1 MAELYGGMAAE
12 PKGLV
17 ECSQTPWPVITGAA
31 SGALVR
37 TERRPVAQI
46 GHAHESEH
54 MKRIGI
60 LTSGGDAPGMNAAIR
75 ATVRT
80 ATLNGTSVVGYLD
93 GYSGYVSGEYVE
105 LDDRA
110 VGNIIQRG
118 GTMIGTA
125 RCPEFH
131 EPAVR
136 RAAAASMR
144 DDGVEAMVIIGGD
157 GSFRGALELQDECG
171 VPVAGIPG
179 TIDNDVFG
187 TDETIGFDTAV
198 NTALLAIDQLRDTS
212 ESTGMMF
219 FVEVMG
225 RTSGALA
232 LQTAVAGGAAGVLVP
247 EAVEQI
253 SELVEQLR
261 GSFERGKRSH
271 IIVVAEGD
279 EAGGAFAVGEKVRA
293 ALNHPFRCVVLGHI
307 QRGGRPTMR
316 DRLIASEA
324 GAMAV
329 EALFAGRSGM
339 MIGRQ
344 GGVSVEV
351 PLTEVVSR
359 QHPTPNLGLIALAQK
374 LSG

>member
-1 MAELYGGMAAE
+1 
-12 PKGLV
+12 
-17 ECSQTPWPVITGAA
+17 
-31 SGALVR
+31 
-37 TERRPVAQI
+37 
-46 GHAHESEH
+46 

-80 ATLNGTSVVGYLD
+80 ATLNGLTVAGYLD
-93 GYSGYVSGEYVE
+93 GYSGFVSGEFVD

-118 GTMIGTA
+118 GTIIGTA
-125 RCPEFH
+125 RCPEFMD
-131 EPAVR
+131 PAVR
-136 RAAAASMR
+136 RAAVEGMR
-144 DDGVEAMVIIGGD
+144 ADGVEAMVIVGGD
-157 GSFRGALELQDECG
+157 GSFRGALCLQDECG
-171 VPVAGIPG
+171 VPVVGITG
-179 TIDNDVFG
+179 TIDNDVWG

-198 NTALLAIDQLRDTS
+198 NTALLAIDQVRDTS

-225 RTSGALA
+225 RTSGAIA
-232 LQTAVAGGAAGVLVP
+232 LHTAVAGGAAGVLVP
-247 EAVEQI
+247 EAHEQI
-253 SELVEQLR
+253 SVLVEQLR
-261 GSFERGKRSH
+261 HSIERGKRSH

-279 EAGGAFAVGEKVRA
+279 EAGGAFAVGQQVGQ
-293 ALNHPFRCVVLGHI
+293 ALDHPYRVIVLGHI

-316 DRLIASEA
+316 DRIVASEA

-329 EALFAGRSGM
+329 EALIAGRSGI

-344 GGVSVEV
+344 GGKSVEV
-351 PLTEVVSR
+351 SLEDVVSG
-359 QHPTPNLGLIALAQK
+359 QHPPANLALLALAQK